1 MSVADSSRRMG
12 HYASLADSL
21 VLPEQ
26 LKLDDVVKMTPL
38 EMAQRSALVM
48 RCHQTLVNQ
57 ALSLRNPVYRQ
68 LMIECLLHPKITFLE
83 MYPARADREALRD
96 RLAEHGFMLR
106 EDDVDELFPPHHL
119 DPQPYLTA
127 PSSHFDFYNAHPGGL
142 AMTVAVNCR
151 MAEYHTA
158 AYQDHFGIPA
168 DRDLCVAAL
177 CIHEYPKVW
186 LYYWKPDGSW
196 GEEPRTID
204 QDTWHAHDIYVTS
217 ELMHRGA
224 PPELIMAVAAAH
236 QLSLLDASMDGK
248 RVVCNWRGPSQVVKF
263 LHASALLANRDPLQ
277 DGLLVEGRDGYQ
289 LAPQPCEIWV
299 THLADMN
306 WPYTMGGAHLHVQ
319 PLLETYA
326 SEDFGLRSTDSLEFN
341 QFRSYIWSQVGQ
353 IPLYEVLV
361 RDGREAVRTLLQRLI
376 RR

>member
-1 MSVADSSRRMG
+1 MG
-12 HYASLADSL
+12 HYTSLADSL
-21 VLPEQ
+21 VLPDAVS
-26 LKLDDVVKMTPL
+26 LDEITSMTPL

-48 RCHQTLVNQ
+48 RCHQELVNQ

-68 LMIECLLHPKITFLE
+68 LMLECLLEPRITFLE
-83 MYPARADREALRD
+83 MYPAGSDREALRD

-106 EDDVDELFPPHHL
+106 EDDVEELFPPNHL
-119 DPQPYLTA
+119 SPQPYLTA

-142 AMTVAVNCR
+142 AVTVAVNCR
-151 MAEYHTA
+151 MAEYHAA
-158 AYQDHFGIPA
+158 AYQDHFGIPV

-204 QDTWHAHDIYVTS
+204 QDTWHAHDIYVTA

-248 RVVCNWRGPSQVVKF
+248 RVVCNWRGPVQVVKF
-263 LHASALLANRDPLQ
+263 LHAAALLAGRNPLE
-277 DGLLVEGRDGYQ
+277 DGLLVQSRNGYQ

-306 WPYTMGGAHLHVQ
+306 WPYTMGAAQLHVL
-319 PLLETYA
+319 PLLEAYA
-326 SEDFGLRSTDSLEFN
+326 SEDLGIDSSGSAELNQLRN
-341 QFRSYIWSQVGQ
+341 YVWSQVGQ

-361 RDGREAVRTLLQRLI
+361 RDGREAVRTVLRRLV